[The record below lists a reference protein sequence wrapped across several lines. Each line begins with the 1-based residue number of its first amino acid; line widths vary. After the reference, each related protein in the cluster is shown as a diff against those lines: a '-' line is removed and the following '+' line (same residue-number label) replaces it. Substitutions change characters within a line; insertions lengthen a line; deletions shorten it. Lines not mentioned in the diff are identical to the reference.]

1 MPEPAMPHS
10 TVTQSIEIAAS
21 RDRVWQA
28 LTDRD
33 MGRVWRSADY
43 ETDWQPGSAIAIT
56 AQIGPKRYR
65 DKGTVLAVERPNR
78 LTYEFLPRVSGLPY
92 IPESYSVV
100 SFLLEA
106 KGEDTELTV
115 THTVPPSPVRR
126 GKNFEIGPES
136 GEKHVMFYW
145 RSTLPLLR
153 DMIEGRDSLA
163 LRMAR
168 MGLAGT

>member
-1 MPEPAMPHS
+1 MPHA
-10 TVTQSIEIAAS
+10 TVTQSIQIAA
-21 RDRVWQA
+21 RPDQVWET

-33 MGRVWRSADY
+33 KGRVWRSADY
-43 ETDWQPGSAIAIT
+43 ETDWQQGSAIAIT

-65 DKGTVLAVERPNR
+65 DKGTVLAVDRPTR
-78 LTYEFLPRVSGLPY
+78 LTYDFLPRVSGLPDV
-92 IPESYSVV
+92 PDSYSVV
-100 SFLLEA
+100 SFLLVQ

-115 THTVPPSPVRR
+115 THTVPPSPVRKGR
-126 GKNFEIGPES
+126 NFEIGPES

-168 MGLAGT
+168 LGQEGT

>member
-1 MPEPAMPHS
+1 MPRT
-10 TVTQSIEIAAS
+10 TVTQSIEIAAAP
-21 RDRVWQA
+21 DQVWET

-33 MGRVWRSADY
+33 KGRVWRSADY

-65 DKGTVLAVERPNR
+65 DKGMVLAVERPTR
-78 LTYEFLPRVSGLPY
+78 LTYEFLPRVSGLPDV
-92 IPESYSVV
+92 PESYSFV
-100 SFLLEA
+100 SFELVA
-106 KGEDTELTV
+106 HGNGTELTV
-115 THTVPPSPVRR
+115 THTVPPSPVRK

-153 DMIEGRDSLA
+153 DLIEGRDSLA

-168 MGLAGT
+168 MGQS

>member
-1 MPEPAMPHS
+1 MPHT
-10 TVTQSIEIAAS
+10 TVAQSIEIAATP
-21 RDRVWQA
+21 DRVWDA

-33 MGRVWRSADY
+33 NGRVWRSADY
-43 ETDWQPGSAIAIT
+43 DTDWQPGSAIAIT

-65 DKGTVLAVERPNR
+65 DKGTVLTVERPTR
-78 LTYEFLPRVSGLPY
+78 LTYQFLPRVSGLPDV
-92 IPESYSVV
+92 PESYSLV
-100 SFLLEA
+100 SFEIESR
-106 KGEDTELTV
+106 GDGVNLTV
-115 THTVPPSPVRR
+115 THTVPPSPVRK
-126 GKNFEIGPES
+126 GKTFEIGPES

-168 MGLAGT
+168 LGLE